1 MDIFHW
7 RKKIDALED
16 EIVVLLNQRASYAV
30 EIGKIKQEQGIPVLD
45 SSREEEI
52 LARVASKTKGPFSSD
67 SIRAIFKAIMVET
80 RKVED

>member
-1 MDIFHW
+1 MDIIHW

-30 EIGKIKQEQGIPVLD
+30 EIGKIKHKQGLPVLD
-45 SSREEEI
+45 SSREQEI
-52 LARVASKTKGPFSSD
+52 LDRVASKTKGPFSSS
-67 SIRAIFKAIMVET
+67 SIRAIFKTIMEET